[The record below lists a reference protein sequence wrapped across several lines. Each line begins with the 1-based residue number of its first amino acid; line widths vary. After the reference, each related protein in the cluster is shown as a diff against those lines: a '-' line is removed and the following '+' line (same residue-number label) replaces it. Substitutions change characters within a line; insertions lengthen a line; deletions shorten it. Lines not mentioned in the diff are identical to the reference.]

1 MNGSGGPSNKGGAG
15 LKKTFFSA
23 VRASVWTRNNRNKG
37 GGGRVPRASPL
48 DPPLGGFQTPSV
60 SPRVLKGIRIPES
73 EKILTCRIRNS
84 GKFCSWNPE
93 SWALES
99 RIQLK
104 GSGILLTIGIQ
115 NPSCTGIRNPWN
127 AIQNLRL
134 SWIPYMGR
142 PVTKLRPLLNTK
154 INTKYA
160 K

>member
-1 MNGSGGPSNKGGAG
+1 MNGSGGPSNKGGGG
-15 LKKTFFSA
+15 LKKTFFQLFGSQFGLEIIEI
-23 VRASVWTRNNRNKG
+23 R

-48 DPPLGGFQTPSV
+48 DPPLGGFQTRSV
-60 SPRVLKGIRIPES
+60 SPRVLEGIRIPES

-115 NPSCTGIRNPWN
+115 NPSFTGIRNPWN

-142 PVTKLRPLLNTK
+142 PATKLRPLLNTK
-154 INTKYA
+154 INTKYV